1 MTAHRAT
8 ILAAGAAILALTG
21 GPAAAQVAPDIVMN
35 IMRECSRIHDPTSR
49 LACYDNNNRS
59 AGGVARTSVPGQMAR
74 PQGPAASNP
83 VEAFGLPTRAG
94 QASGGAGGFGGETI
108 RTPSYAAAPSS
119 GGKLDRITPKVAAAV
134 EREPGVY
141 LVTLDDG
148 AQWQFAQGVSSGYRA
163 PARGSTVEIERG
175 SLGSYLMRVDGQQPV
190 QVRRVR

>member
-8 ILAAGAAILALTG
+8 ILAAGAAMLTLTG

-35 IMRECSRIHDPTSR
+35 IMRECSRIDDPTSR
-49 LACYDNNNRS
+49 LACYDNNIRS
-59 AGGVARTSVPGQMAR
+59 AGGVARSSVPGQMAR
-74 PQGPAASNP
+74 PQGAGSPASSNP
-83 VEAFGLPTRAG
+83 VEAFGLPTRST
-94 QASGGAGGFGGETI
+94 QGGFGGETV
-108 RTPSYAAAPSS
+108 RTPTPSYAAAPT

-148 AQWQFAQGVSSGYRA
+148 AQWQFAQGVASGYRA